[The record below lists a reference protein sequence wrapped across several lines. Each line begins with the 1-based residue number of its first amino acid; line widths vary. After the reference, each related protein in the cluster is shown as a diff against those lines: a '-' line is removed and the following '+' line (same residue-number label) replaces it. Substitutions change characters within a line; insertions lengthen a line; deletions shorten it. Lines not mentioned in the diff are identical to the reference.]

1 LLPQPDERFESTFA
15 ATEGERKHLTV
26 LFADTKS
33 SLALVAGLDP
43 EVARSILD
51 PVLTHMIEAVRECG
65 GTVNQ
70 VMGDGIMALFG
81 APLADEQHAQRA
93 CMAALRM
100 QAAVTRDGEARW
112 PSGAP
117 APQIRVGINSGE
129 VVVRSIGSDM
139 GLDYTAVG
147 EVTHV
152 AARME
157 QLAAPGSV
165 LITQDTLRL
174 TKGSV
179 LTVSHGLVHVA
190 GLSDPV
196 EALELVNV
204 DASARRQPLGA
215 GAGEFVGRDG
225 PMQTLFAARDVVV
238 GRHGQAL
245 GIVGDAGIGKTRLL
259 REFVHS
265 LEGSQWLVLWTGC
278 VAVGRARGYQPIVE
292 ALTPYFG
299 VAAEGDPREVR
310 DAVAQRLLALDATLQ
325 NLLPALWALLD
336 VLPADS
342 PWRQLEPRRR
352 RQSIIDAVSWIVVR
366 ESQIRPVLVVV
377 EDLHWVD
384 AETAAVLD
392 AFVAALQNTRVLLLG
407 SARPG
412 ANVFGGGQGL
422 RTVFLE
428 PLSRTSA
435 EDLLDSLLGSASD
448 LDVPRQE
455 LIERTGGNP
464 FFIEE
469 CVSAFARKSV
479 AAGSGSAPGPKS
491 HVPNKIPASVQGL
504 LASRIDR
511 LAAEDK
517 RLLQV
522 AAVIGEA
529 VPRIVLAAVVG
540 RTVQSLEP
548 AIARLCAADLL
559 RGDARDNNSDCVF
572 KHALIQEV
580 AHESLLSTRR
590 RELHARVVAAMED
603 VYVDSIE
610 DRVDQ
615 LAHHCLGG
623 GLGDKA
629 ARYLT
634 SAGHQALERG
644 ALLEAITC
652 FERALEVIETLP
664 GSEGTCAAALALR
677 KNLGAALRASPGDR
691 TSDAQ
696 THYERA
702 LEICDRCGQE
712 VDKSQ
717 YILGLWACHFR
728 AGGYSSARRLAV
740 QAADGASRTTAD
752 EALQALW
759 ATTVAQGRPA
769 EILAQ
774 LLQLDGERHPSM
786 DSDGP
791 CWCWWRMSAIAAL
804 CLGRFAQA
812 RAIAVRNLH
821 SAEQSHDSTAA
832 ALAHFVAAV
841 VYFYRGDA
849 GPAMLHARAASDRGH
864 MYDMP
869 GLSEQASILVA
880 RLLLDAAGPR
890 DALQMADANLEG
902 ALRGESWN
910 AGMTAGLAADLY
922 GRAERAEQGLAIF
935 NGMGSGTL
943 DGLFGPELRRL
954 RATLLLACRPQDDDE
969 VEAAMF
975 QAMVIARERE
985 MKAFELRI
993 AISLS
998 RLIAPRDR
1006 RLARATL
1013 AIADQ
1018 FRGEPTVADLRTAR
1032 ALQAWLA

>member
-1 LLPQPDERFESTFA
+1 LAQPDKLFESTYA

-43 EVARSILD
+43 EEARSVLD
-51 PVLTHMIEAVRECG
+51 PVLAHMIEAVRECG

-81 APLADEQHAQRA
+81 APLADEQHALRA
-93 CMAALRM
+93 CIAALRM
-100 QAAVTRDGEARW
+100 QAAVTRDGEAKRR
-112 PSGAP
+112 SGSP

-129 VVVRSIGSDM
+129 VVVRSIGSDL

-179 LTVSHGLVHVA
+179 LTVSHGLVQVA

-196 EALELVNV
+196 EALELINT
-204 DASARRQPLGA
+204 DASARRQPPGA
-215 GAGEFVGRDG
+215 VAGRFVGRDG

-238 GRHGQAL
+238 GGHGLVL
-245 GIVGDAGIGKTRLL
+245 GIAGDAGIGKTRLL

-265 LEGSQWLVLWTGC
+265 LEGNQWLVLWTGC

-292 ALTPYFG
+292 ALTRYFG
-299 VAAEGDPREVR
+299 VEAEGDPREVR

-336 VLPADS
+336 VLPPDS
-342 PWRQLEPRRR
+342 PWRRLEPRQR

-392 AFVAALQNTRVLLLG
+392 ALVAALSNTSVLLLG

-412 ANVFGGGQGL
+412 TNVFGDGQGL

-428 PLSRTSA
+428 PLSRSSVD
-435 EDLLDSLLGSASD
+435 DLLDSLLGSASH

-469 CVSAFARKSV
+469 CVSEFARKSV
-479 AAGSGSAPGPKS
+479 TGGSKGAPGPTS
-491 HVPNKIPASVQGL
+491 HIATKVPASVQGL
-504 LASRIDR
+504 IASRIDR
-511 LAAEDK
+511 LAAQDK
-517 RLLQV
+517 QLLHV
-522 AAVIGEA
+522 AAVVGEA
-529 VPRIVLAAVVG
+529 IPRAVLAAVVG
-540 RTVQSLEP
+540 CTVQSLEP
-548 AIARLCAADLL
+548 AIARLCGADLL
-559 RGDARDNNSDCVF
+559 RVDVRDNNSECVF

-580 AHESLLSTRR
+580 AHESLLSTHR
-590 RELHARVVAAMED
+590 RELHARVVAAMEN
-603 VYVDSIE
+603 VYADSIE
-610 DRVDQ
+610 ERVDQ
-615 LAHHCLGG
+615 LAHHCLRG

-644 ALLEAITC
+644 ALLEAIAS

-664 GSEGTCAAALALR
+664 ESEETRAAALAIR
-677 KNLGAALRASPGDR
+677 RNLGAALRASPGDR

-702 LEICDRCGQE
+702 LELCDRCGQD
-712 VDKSQ
+712 VDRSD
-717 YILGLWACHFR
+717 YVLGLWACHFR
-728 AGGYSSARRLAV
+728 AGRYSSARRLAV
-740 QAADGASRTTAD
+740 QAADGASRTTTD
-752 EALQALW
+752 EALRALW
-759 ATTVAQGRPA
+759 ATTVAEGRPA

-774 LLQLDGERHPSM
+774 LLPVDGERHPSM

-791 CWCWWRMSAIAAL
+791 RWCWWRMSAIAAL
-804 CLGRFAQA
+804 CVGRFAHA

-821 SAEQSHDSTAA
+821 SAEQSHDSAA
-832 ALAHFVAAV
+832 TALAHFVAAV
-841 VYFYRGDA
+841 VYFYRGET

-869 GLSEQASILVA
+869 SLSEQSTILVA
-880 RLLLDAAGPR
+880 RLLLDASGPR
-890 DALQMADANLEG
+890 DALRMVDANLEG

-922 GRAERAEQGLAIF
+922 GRAEKAEQGLAIF
-935 NGMGSGTL
+935 NNMGPSAL
-943 DGLFGPELRRL
+943 EGLFGPELRRL
-954 RATLLLACRPQDDDE
+954 RATLLLACRPKDDGE
-969 VEAAMF
+969 VEAALF

-998 RLIAPRDR
+998 RLLAPRDR
-1006 RLARATL
+1006 RLARSTL
-1013 AIADQ
+1013 AIAEQ
-1018 FRGEPTVADLRTAR
+1018 FHGEPTVADLRTAR